1 MMLDRLEGN
10 EALKEEVSRML
21 SGRRLSHS
29 LLLIG
34 EQGLGA
40 GFAARCIAADYLYP
54 AGGSAAE
61 ALLQG
66 ECCRAVAKAGDRDS
80 GRVETGVVRE
90 AIAVEG
96 MGAGGRY
103 LVGQVTAM
111 RSEIFNTSLSAEGR
125 AVLLYHAEKM
135 NGESA
140 NALLKVMEEPPEGVL
155 FLLTAQSL
163 AGVLP
168 TIRSRCVSFAL
179 APAPVP
185 QCAAFCAA
193 RGVPKRTPPACRSCS
208 RGGSARCWPPPGT
221 PPAAGSWMPRRT
233 WPKRPPPATPM
244 QPRPCWPGT
253 KRTQAAAAV
262 LLRDLCA
269 YAAAGLRGVE
279 GLPAAGGGGSPGH
292 PAGHRGPLAAGAAG
306 EHQDRPAGAG
316 REPEKKATLPATHR
330 TPSRRLRYARTRV
343 LCWGIT
349 LGVRRNHVQVSGA
362 APAGL

>member
-54 AGGSAAE
+54 AGGPAAE
-61 ALLQG
+61 ALLRG

-140 NALLKVMEEPPEGVL
+140 NALLKVMEEPP
-155 FLLTAQSL
+155 
-163 AGVLP
+163 
-168 TIRSRCVSFAL
+168 
-179 APAPVP
+179 
-185 QCAAFCAA
+185 
-193 RGVPKRTPPACRSCS
+193 
-208 RGGSARCWPPPGT
+208 
-221 PPAAGSWMPRRT
+221 
-233 WPKRPPPATPM
+233 
-244 QPRPCWPGT
+244 
-253 KRTQAAAAV
+253 
-262 LLRDLCA
+262 
-269 YAAAGLRGVE
+269 
-279 GLPAAGGGGSPGH
+279 
-292 PAGHRGPLAAGAAG
+292 
-306 EHQDRPAGAG
+306 
-316 REPEKKATLPATHR
+316 
-330 TPSRRLRYARTRV
+330 
-343 LCWGIT
+343 
-349 LGVRRNHVQVSGA
+349 
-362 APAGL
+362 